1 MSARLFD
8 KGREALAGAGNWV
21 GDSFK
26 AIQLLLDGTAT
37 DAAVKAIT
45 AASNAT
51 PIAVTCTAH
60 GFANGDII
68 VVRGILGNTAANG
81 TWQVSGQTTNAF
93 NLVTVADG
101 LNSTGNGAYTSG
113 GCALNLGTIGAHLSD
128 IDGARV
134 GTDVALSGES
144 ATLGVLNAG
153 NVAFTSVTGTVHG
166 VALYKDTGVGT
177 TSDAIF
183 FTDGRTLLT
192 VAADAASSATT
203 IWTDKIE
210 GPIASGTVIIFSNGI
225 SATLSGAAAAGDRKL
240 TVSAISGA
248 IAAGHQGEAQ
258 TTGSGLPITLSSGS
272 YTVQW
277 DTGANKIVRL

>member
-26 AIQLLLDGTAT
+26 AIQLLLDGSLT
-37 DAAVKAIT
+37 DVAIKAIT
-45 AASNAT
+45 GITNAS
-51 PIAVTCTAH
+51 PMVVTSAAH
-60 GFANGDII
+60 GYANGDILVI
-68 VVRGILGNTAANG
+68 RGVGGITAANS
-81 TWQVSGQTTNAF
+81 TWQAAGVTTNTV
-93 NLVTVADG
+93 NLVSVADA
-101 LNSTGNGAYTSG
+101 LNSTGNAAYTSG
-113 GCALNLGTIGAHLSD
+113 GCMINLGTIGAHLSD

-153 NVAFTSVTGTVHG
+153 NVAFTSVTGTVHA
-166 VALYKDTGVGT
+166 VALYKDTGTGT
-177 TSDAIF
+177 TSDAVF

-192 VAADAASSATT
+192 VAADAATSATT
-203 IWTDKIE
+203 IWVDKLE
-210 GPIASGTVIIFSNGI
+210 GPIASGTAIVFSNGI
-225 SATLSGAAAAGDRKL
+225 TATLSAGAAAGARSL
-240 TVSAISGA
+240 TVTALSAGIT
-248 IAAGHQGEAQ
+248 AGHQGEAQ

-277 DTGANKIVRL
+277 DTGANKIVKI

>member
-26 AIQLLLDGTAT
+26 AIQLLLDGTLT
-37 DAAVKAIT
+37 DVAIK
-45 AASNAT
+45 
-51 PIAVTCTAH
+51 AVTGATNASPIVLTITGH
-60 GFANGDII
+60 GWANGDII
-68 VVRGILGNTAANG
+68 VTRGIGGNTAANS
-81 TWQVSGQTTNAF
+81 TWQVAGQTTNTV
-93 NLVTVADG
+93 NLVSVADG

-113 GCALNLGTIGAHLSD
+113 GCAINLGTIGAHLSD

-134 GTDVALSGES
+134 GTDVALSSET

-153 NVAFTSVTGTVHG
+153 NVTFSAVTGTVHG
-166 VALYKDTGVGT
+166 VALYKDTGTGT

-203 IWTDKIE
+203 LWVDKLE
-210 GPIASGTVIIFSNGI
+210 GPIANGTAIVFSNGVT
-225 SATLSGAAAAGDRKL
+225 ATLTAGAAAGARSL
-240 TVSAISGA
+240 TVSALSGA

-272 YTVQW
+272 YTLQW
-277 DTGANKIVRL
+277 DTGANKIVKI

>member
-37 DAAVKAIT
+37 DTAVKAIT
-45 AASNAT
+45 GITNAS
-51 PIAVTCTAH
+51 PMVVTSTAH
-60 GFANGDII
+60 GYANGDII
-68 VVRGILGNTAANG
+68 VVRGVLGITAANS
-81 TWQVSGQTTNAF
+81 TWQVAGATTNTY
-93 NLVTVADG
+93 NLVTVADA
-101 LNSTGNGAYTSG
+101 LNSTGNAAYTSG
-113 GCALNLGTIGAHLSD
+113 GCSVNLGTIGAHLSD

-134 GTDVALSGES
+134 GSDVALSGES

-153 NVAFTSVTGTVHG
+153 NVAFTGVTGTVHG
-166 VALYKDTGVGT
+166 VALYKDTGTGS

-192 VAADAASSATT
+192 VAADATSSATT

-210 GPIASGTVIIFSNGI
+210 GPIASGTVIVFSNGV
-225 SATLSGAAAAGDRKL
+225 SATLSGVAAAGDRKL
-240 TVSAISGA
+240 TVSALSGA

-277 DTGANKIVRL
+277 DTGANKIVKL